1 MLSGFAP
8 FSQTNERYLS
18 ISVRV
23 PLLPSAAGLATEP
36 CALACGFDAPPLV
49 ADHSCSLRPAD
60 CRPAPVALAALL
72 MAAFVAL
79 AALSKFDRADAAT
92 LLADT
97 SGIEPALST
106 FCCADCFAAST
117 FAPT

>member
-1 MLSGFAP
+1 MSADAGIG
-8 FSQTNERYLS
+8 SRYLS
-18 ISVRV
+18 ISVRA
-23 PLLPSAAGLATEP
+23 PLPSAAGLATEP
-36 CALACGFDAPPLV
+36 CALACGFDAPPF

-79 AALSKFDRADAAT
+79 AALSKFDRAVAAT

-97 SGIEPALST
+97 SGIDPAPST
-106 FCCADCFAAST
+106 FCCADCLAAST
-117 FAPT
+117 FWPT